1 MSSIGTGIAAGLAQ
15 TAHQSQSVSRA
26 ADKRRAETIRQQA
39 ETNDRVE
46 VQLRTGATADADA
59 ELPDHQAPG
68 YERLYGQGE
77 PGESHEPD
85 TADVPEADGD
95 LPRFDHVDVRA

>member
-26 ADKRRAETIRQQA
+26 SDKRRAEASRQQA

-59 ELPDHQAPG
+59 ELPDHQAAG
-68 YERLYGQGE
+68 YERLYDGGE
-77 PGESHEPD
+77 PAEHPD
-85 TADVPEADGD
+85 ADPQPEDDGD
-95 LPRFDHVDVRA
+95 RPLFDHVDIRA